1 LTIGQPRH
9 LHIKKYA
16 AKSACGRIVQ
26 RRGRV
31 LMAHAAD
38 IGRQS
43 SLDPDLL
50 LEGVS
55 RQGLLG
61 L

>member
-1 LTIGQPRH
+1 
-9 LHIKKYA
+9 
-16 AKSACGRIVQ
+16 
-26 RRGRV
+26 
-31 LMAHAAD
+31 MAHAAD

-43 SLDPDLL
+43 SLDLDLL

>member
-9 LHIKKYA
+9 LHIEEYA
-16 AKSACGRIVQ
+16 AKYACGRIVF
-26 RRGRV
+26 
-31 LMAHAAD
+31 LIAHAAD

-43 SLDPDLL
+43 SLDLL

>member
-1 LTIGQPRH
+1 MGADT
-9 LHIKKYA
+9 
-16 AKSACGRIVQ
+16 
-26 RRGRV
+26 RGRV

>member
-1 LTIGQPRH
+1 MQPNAPAEGSSS
-9 LHIKKYA
+9 A
-16 AKSACGRIVQ
+16 ADAF
-26 RRGRV
+26 